1 MSLEVAPRLPD
12 APGVR
17 ALLEVLGEANVSVS
31 VGRVCGSRVSAVYL
45 GDALEVLSVT
55 LEPSELDDPALAR
68 ERAQMF
74 LTEIASLNRAR

>member
-1 MSLEVAPRLPD
+1 MSLELGTRLPD

-17 ALLEVLGEANVSVS
+17 ALLEVLGAADAPIS

-55 LEPSELDDPALAR
+55 LEPAELDDADLAR
-68 ERAQMF
+68 SRAQAF
-74 LTEIASLNRAR
+74 LTEIAVLEGAR